1 MSQGDVHDDDRV
13 NDGDASDEASGGTL
27 PPNPALEEALREAAE
42 AVGAKESGGD
52 AGDSDGRLE
61 AELTELRAAHEA
73 LQDQYIRLQADYEN
87 HRKRVMK
94 ERQDAHNYGHENI
107 VKDLLG
113 TVDNLER
120 AIEHARSSAGGDFE
134 AMLQGVELV
143 QRELIQA
150 LDRHGVTVIEAAG
163 EAFDP
168 AVHEAMAQQ
177 EDDSVPQNT
186 VVQVFAKGYQLRD
199 RLLRPAKV
207 IVSKKSETPLAEQA
221 AAPQPIADD
230 IATVPDGADE
240 VSSKSETGDEEV

>member
-1 MSQGDVHDDDRV
+1 IGAR
-13 NDGDASDEASGGTL
+13 
-27 PPNPALEEALREAAE
+27 EEGRTVSAE
-42 AVGAKESGGD
+42 NEGK
-52 AGDSDGRLE
+52 LE

-73 LQDQYIRLQADYEN
+73 LQDQYVRLQADYDN

-150 LDRHGVTVIEAAG
+150 LDRHGVSVIEAAG

-207 IVSKKSETPLAEQA
+207 IVSKKSETALAEGASA
-221 AAPQPIADD
+221 AKLQVDD
-230 IATVPDGADE
+230 IATVPDEDPEESVGADE
-240 VSSKSETGDEEV
+240 DPGE